1 MLIYIDGLVSVFSS
15 LYELDANLNIYNL
28 YSKLKFIFLYKVSC
42 VNLTFVRVIFIN
54 QITIA

>member
-28 YSKLKFIFLYKVSC
+28 YSKLKFIF
-42 VNLTFVRVIFIN
+42 FV
-54 QITIA
+54 